1 MPKAPRR
8 KRNIFSFRVEISG
21 LTNIPMI
28 QKAMAANTHRRVTPE
43 RGLTHTGSRYFNA
56 FMFNP
61 LKVLETTILRLA
73 STFLFFIIRGLFF
86 YSRTTKEGDGKFG
99 ERRTIKSGAESR
111 LRLFSFTLK
120 TDFHPHAERRK
131 SAGGRKR
138 NRRCLQAKK
147 VAGLF

>member
-8 KRNIFSFRVEISG
+8 KRNIFSFRVEVSG

-73 STFLFFIIRGLFF
+73 STFLFFII
-86 YSRTTKEGDGKFG
+86 
-99 ERRTIKSGAESR
+99 
-111 LRLFSFTLK
+111 
-120 TDFHPHAERRK
+120 
-131 SAGGRKR
+131 
-138 NRRCLQAKK
+138 
-147 VAGLF
+147 